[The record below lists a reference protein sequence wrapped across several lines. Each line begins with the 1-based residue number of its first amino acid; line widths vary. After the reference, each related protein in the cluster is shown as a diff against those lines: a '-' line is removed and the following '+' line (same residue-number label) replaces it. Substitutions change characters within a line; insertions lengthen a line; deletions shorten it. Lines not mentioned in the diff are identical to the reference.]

1 MKKINKILVCVDLS
15 DYSIPTLEYA
25 VAIAG
30 TSNAEIHL
38 INILNQRD
46 INAVKMVTSYYPDK
60 VDLQE
65 YVKESTDER
74 RKAIKKILKENFFDQ
89 KSNMVIHIGMGIP
102 FEEILK
108 TAKEQ
113 GMDLIVMG
121 NKGKGNMTRTLFG
134 SQAEKVFR
142 HSPIPVLSVRQ
153 GPHKRV
159 ET

>member
-1 MKKINKILVCVDLS
+1 MKKINKIMVCVDLS

-30 TSNAEIHL
+30 NTNAEIHL

-46 INAVKMVTSYYPDK
+46 INAVKMVTSYYPDRL
-60 VDLQE
+60 DLQE
-65 YVKESTDER
+65 YVKESTEER
-74 RKAIKKILKENFFDQ
+74 RKAIKKIIKENFFEQ
-89 KSNMVIHIGMGIP
+89 KSNMVIHIGMGVP
-102 FEEILK
+102 FEEILN

-113 GMDLIVMG
+113 EMDLIVMG
-121 NKGKGNMTRTLFG
+121 NKGKGNIARTLFG

-159 ET
+159 EV